1 MSIVRL
7 IFVKLSAE
15 DVPAA
20 ERVRKKE
27 CAPLMIRQKGAARKL
42 HSTRYPGAI

>member
-7 IFVKLSAE
+7 IFVNLSAE

-20 ERVRKKE
+20 ERVWKKE
-27 CAPLMIRQKGAARKL
+27 CAPLIVL
-42 HSTRYPGAI
+42 CYLLLFPLT